1 VAGQPAVKMT
11 DVPVSQESL
20 NPAQPK
26 FVTSVASQCVGY
38 FLDQD
43 KKPVQN
49 GLVVR
54 AGVFCNAHSYDRIRH
69 FCYQGKCFELPL
81 GTDGKAK
88 RVKTPSPLHDD
99 LVLIARFDGLPPGLI
114 GKQTALPEVGMPVQV
129 LSALHGTSAP
139 GKVTKTTPFELEID
153 ASTEPGDCMAPYVNV
168 NGKVVGLHM
177 AGSKTDRVAN
187 RGIVFTQAAIQAMG
201 LTDPPTLN

>member
-1 VAGQPAVKMT
+1 
-11 DVPVSQESL
+11 
-20 NPAQPK
+20 
-26 FVTSVASQCVGY
+26 
-38 FLDQD
+38 
-43 KKPVQN
+43 
-49 GLVVR
+49 VR
-54 AGVFCNAHSYDRIRH
+54 AGVFCNAHSYDRVRH

-99 LVLIARFDGLPPGLI
+99 LVLIARFDGLPPGLT
-114 GKQTALPEVGMPVQV
+114 GKQTALPEVGMPLQV
-129 LSALHGTSAP
+129 LSALHGSQAP
-139 GKVTKTTPFELEID
+139 GKVTKTTALELEID

-168 NGKVVGLHM
+168 NGKVIGVHM

-201 LTDPPTLN
+201 LNADAPTLN